1 LSFIKSKWSVIIAVI
16 AGLAIIGTAI
26 FFLIPKESVNQE
38 TEEEDLL
45 PQVHVRVVNGCGVKG
60 VANLFTDALYKTN
73 VFVSSTGNA
82 NSFNYNKSVIIV
94 KQRDTKDLER
104 LMEMTSIKDFT
115 YVYTD
120 KETVPFLIII
130 GKDYEKVI
138 KRITSKE

>member
-1 LSFIKSKWSVIIAVI
+1 
-16 AGLAIIGTAI
+16 
-26 FFLIPKESVNQE
+26 
-38 TEEEDLL
+38 
-45 PQVHVRVVNGCGVKG
+45 
-60 VANLFTDALYKTN
+60 
-73 VFVSSTGNA
+73 
-82 NSFNYNKSVIIV
+82 VIIV